1 MCACNLKTFSSGFHI
16 VTTSDSPNVMTQ
28 AKVGLIEGAGICIS
42 GDACHGVRRNTGDKG
57 EQKLIGTG
65 GTMVS
70 HAYKRNSGR

>member
-1 MCACNLKTFSSGFHI
+1 
-16 VTTSDSPNVMTQ
+16 MTQ